1 MRKQRSNCL
10 LAAATALL
18 ALAPHV
24 ARADP
29 ALGPLQLVEVAE
41 EVNPQVRA
49 ARARWYSA
57 MHSIRQNYAPADP
70 IFGYINLD
78 SPTNGFSE
86 ASVHTL
92 TVTQSL
98 QFPGKALLQAGNAS
112 RSADIARLT
121 YQSVVRDVRAQ
132 TETAYY
138 QILLDGALASV
149 QDQTVADMRQVLKI
163 TQVAYSANQV
173 TQTDFIS
180 SEFDLTAAEQNEYQ
194 LQTAELNDETT
205 LNQAL
210 FRPTGE
216 PLELD
221 RKLELKPLEIS
232 LDRLVDL
239 ATHVRQEI
247 LEAALAERNSE
258 TALELAEA
266 RNTRPTT
273 RLATRLTIT
282 CSQVPRRQRNRS
294 SGPRLSR
301 STSTCRCSSG

>member
-1 MRKQRSNCL
+1 VIGIAGLTLHERRPQSDEVEMRKQRGNCL

-70 IFGYINLD
+70 IFGYVNLD

-92 TVTQSL
+92 TVIESL
-98 QFPGKALLQAGNAS
+98 QFPGKALLQADRAS

-132 TETAYY
+132 TETAYRGHAAGS
-138 QILLDGALASV
+138 QDHASCV
-149 QDQTVADMRQVLKI
+149 
-163 TQVAYSANQV
+163 
-173 TQTDFIS
+173 F
-180 SEFDLTAAEQNEYQ
+180 
-194 LQTAELNDETT
+194 
-205 LNQAL
+205 
-210 FRPTGE
+210 G
-216 PLELD
+216 
-221 RKLELKPLEIS
+221 
-232 LDRLVDL
+232 
-239 ATHVRQEI
+239 
-247 LEAALAERNSE
+247 
-258 TALELAEA
+258 
-266 RNTRPTT
+266 
-273 RLATRLTIT
+273 
-282 CSQVPRRQRNRS
+282 
-294 SGPRLSR
+294 
-301 STSTCRCSSG
+301 